1 MSVTNTL
8 NCNNRLI
15 SLDKPVVMGIINVN
29 ENSFYSASRA
39 NTTDLVLEKA
49 SKMLQEG
56 ATFLDLGAMS
66 SKPGSDIISID
77 DELNLILPA
86 VEAVKKYFPEAI
98 ISVDTLRSEVAQ
110 EVIQAGASM
119 INDISAGTFDSN
131 MMKLVSSFRVPYIMM
146 HMKGLPSDMQQNP
159 SYEDVVMEIT
169 RFFML
174 NIQKARDVGIVDI
187 IIDPGFGFGKSLEHN
202 YQIMKQLEVLQIFD
216 LPVMAGISRKSMIWR
231 PLNTNAD
238 SALNGTTA
246 LHMYALQKGAK
257 ILRVHDVK
265 EAMECITLH
274 QLLTN

>member
-274 QLLTN
+274 QLLTY

>member
-56 ATFLDLGAMS
+56 ATILDLGAMS
-66 SKPGSDIISID
+66 SKPGTDIISID

-98 ISVDTLRSEVAQ
+98 ISVDTLRSKVAQ

-169 RFFML
+169 RFFVL
-174 NIQKARDVGIVDI
+174 NIQKAKDVGIADI

-246 LHMYALQKGAK
+246 LHIYALQKGAK

-265 EAMECITLH
+265 EAMECITLY

>member
-8 NCNNRLI
+8 NCNGQLI

-29 ENSFYSASRA
+29 DNSFYSASRA
-39 NTTDLVLEKA
+39 NTTDLVLATA
-49 SKMLQEG
+49 SKMLHEG
-56 ATFLDLGAMS
+56 ATILDLGAMS
-66 SKPGSDIISID
+66 SKPGSAIISID
-77 DELNLILPA
+77 EELNLILPA

-98 ISVDTLRSEVAQ
+98 ISVDTLRSKVAK

-119 INDISAGTFDSN
+119 INDISAGTFDSD
-131 MMKLVSSFRVPYIMM
+131 MMKLVSSFHVPYIMM

-159 SYEDVVMEIT
+159 SYEDSVMEIT
-169 RFFML
+169 RFFVL
-174 NIQKARDVGIVDI
+174 KIQQAKEQGIVDI
-187 IIDPGFGFGKSLEHN
+187 VLDPGFGFGKTLDHN
-202 YQIMKQLEVLQIFD
+202 YQIMKKLEVLQIFD

-238 SALNGTTA
+238 SAINGTTA
-246 LHMYALQKGAK
+246 LHMYALQKGAR

>member
-8 NCNNRLI
+8 NCNGQLI

-29 ENSFYSASRA
+29 DNSFYSGSRA
-39 NTTDLVLEKA
+39 NTTDLVLAKA
-49 SKMLQEG
+49 SKMLHDG
-56 ATFLDLGAMS
+56 ATILDLGAMS
-66 SKPGSDIISID
+66 SKEGSAIISID
-77 DELNLILPA
+77 EELNLILPA

-98 ISVDTLRSEVAQ
+98 ISVDTLRSKVAK

-119 INDISAGTFDSN
+119 INDISAGTFDSD
-131 MMKLVSSFRVPYIMM
+131 MMKLVSSFHVPYIMM

-169 RFFML
+169 RFFVL
-174 NIQKARDVGIVDI
+174 KIQQAKEQGIVDI
-187 IIDPGFGFGKSLEHN
+187 VIDPGFGFGKTLDHN
-202 YQIMKQLEVLQIFD
+202 YQIMKKLEVLQIFD
-216 LPVMAGISRKSMIWR
+216 LPVMAGISRKTMIWR

-246 LHMYALQKGAK
+246 LHMYALQKGAR

-265 EAMECITLH
+265 DAMECITLH

>member
-8 NCNNRLI
+8 NCNGQLI

-29 ENSFYSASRA
+29 DNSFYSASRA
-39 NTTDLVLEKA
+39 NTTDLVLATA
-49 SKMLQEG
+49 SKMLHEG
-56 ATFLDLGAMS
+56 ATILDLGAMS
-66 SKPGSDIISID
+66 SKPGSAIISID
-77 DELNLILPA
+77 EELNLILPA

-98 ISVDTLRSEVAQ
+98 ISVDTLRSKVAK

-119 INDISAGTFDSN
+119 INDISAGTFDSD
-131 MMKLVSSFRVPYIMM
+131 MMKLVSSFHVPYIMM

-159 SYEDVVMEIT
+159 LYEDVVMEIT
-169 RFFML
+169 RFFVL
-174 NIQKARDVGIVDI
+174 KIQQAKEQGIVDI
-187 IIDPGFGFGKSLEHN
+187 VIDPGFGFGKTLDHN
-202 YQIMKQLEVLQIFD
+202 YQIMKKLEVLQIFD

-238 SALNGTTA
+238 SAINGTTA
-246 LHMYALQKGAK
+246 LHMYALQKGAR

-265 EAMECITLH
+265 DAMECITLH

>member
-8 NCNNRLI
+8 NCNGQLI

-29 ENSFYSASRA
+29 DNSFYSASRA
-39 NTTDLVLEKA
+39 NTTDLVLAKA
-49 SKMLQEG
+49 SKMLHEG
-56 ATFLDLGAMS
+56 ATILDLGAMS
-66 SKPGSDIISID
+66 SKPGSAIISID
-77 DELNLILPA
+77 EELNLILPA

-98 ISVDTLRSEVAQ
+98 ISVDTLRSKVAK

-119 INDISAGTFDSN
+119 INDISAGTFDSD
-131 MMKLVSSFRVPYIMM
+131 MMKLVSSFHVPYIMM

-169 RFFML
+169 RFFVL
-174 NIQKARDVGIVDI
+174 KIQQAKEQGIVDI
-187 IIDPGFGFGKSLEHN
+187 VIDPGFGFGKTLDHN
-202 YQIMKQLEVLQIFD
+202 YQIMKKLEVLQIFD
-216 LPVMAGISRKSMIWR
+216 LPVMAGISRKSMIWG

-238 SALNGTTA
+238 SAINGTTA
-246 LHMYALQKGAK
+246 LHMYALQKGAR

>member
-169 RFFML
+169 RFFVL
-174 NIQKARDVGIVDI
+174 NIQKAREVGIADI
-187 IIDPGFGFGKSLEHN
+187 IIDPGFGFGKTLEHN
-202 YQIMKQLEVLQIFD
+202 YQIMKQLEVLQIFN

>member
-8 NCNNRLI
+8 NCNGQLI

-29 ENSFYSASRA
+29 DNSFYSASRA
-39 NTTDLVLEKA
+39 NTTDLVLATA
-49 SKMLQEG
+49 SKMLHEG
-56 ATFLDLGAMS
+56 ATILDLGAMS
-66 SKPGSDIISID
+66 SKPGSAIISID
-77 DELNLILPA
+77 EELNLILPA

-98 ISVDTLRSEVAQ
+98 ISVDTLRSKVAK
-110 EVIQAGASM
+110 EVIHAGASM
-119 INDISAGTFDSN
+119 INDISAGTFDSD
-131 MMKLVSSFRVPYIMM
+131 MMKLVSSFHVPYIMM

-169 RFFML
+169 RFFVL
-174 NIQKARDVGIVDI
+174 RIQQAKEQGIVDI
-187 IIDPGFGFGKSLEHN
+187 VIDPGFGFGKTLDHN
-202 YQIMKQLEVLQIFD
+202 YQIMKKLEVLQIFD
-216 LPVMAGISRKSMIWR
+216 LPVMAGISRKSMIIS

-238 SALNGTTA
+238 SALNGTTS
-246 LHMYALQKGAK
+246 LHMYALQKGAR

>member
-98 ISVDTLRSEVAQ
+98 ISVDALRSEVAQ
-110 EVIQAGASM
+110 EVIQAGASI

-169 RFFML
+169 RFFVL
-174 NIQKARDVGIVDI
+174 NIQKAREVGIADI
-187 IIDPGFGFGKSLEHN
+187 IIDPGFGFGKTLEHN

>member
-8 NCNNRLI
+8 NCNGQLI

-29 ENSFYSASRA
+29 DNSFYSASRA
-39 NTTDLVLEKA
+39 NTTDLVLATA
-49 SKMLQEG
+49 SKMLHEG
-56 ATFLDLGAMS
+56 ATILDLGAMS
-66 SKPGSDIISID
+66 SKPGSAIISID
-77 DELNLILPA
+77 EELNLILPA

-98 ISVDTLRSEVAQ
+98 ISVDTLRSKVAK

-119 INDISAGTFDSN
+119 INDISAGTFDSD
-131 MMKLVSSFRVPYIMM
+131 MMKLVSSFHVPYIMM

-159 SYEDVVMEIT
+159 LYEDVVMEIT
-169 RFFML
+169 RFFVL
-174 NIQKARDVGIVDI
+174 KIQQAKEQGIVDI
-187 IIDPGFGFGKSLEHN
+187 VIDPGFGFGKTLDHN
-202 YQIMKQLEVLQIFD
+202 YQIMKKLEVLQIFD

-238 SALNGTTA
+238 SAINGTTA
-246 LHMYALQKGAK
+246 LHMYALQKGAR

>member
-56 ATFLDLGAMS
+56 ATILDLGAMS
-66 SKPGSDIISID
+66 SKPGTDIISID

-98 ISVDTLRSEVAQ
+98 ISVDTLRSKVAQ

-169 RFFML
+169 RFFVL
-174 NIQKARDVGIVDI
+174 NIQKAKDVGIADI

-246 LHMYALQKGAK
+246 LHIYALQKGAK